1 MFLDRLAPPS
11 ILHWEETGKWANI
24 EECHKHA
31 EFKIPSRP
39 SKIRQ
44 YLYVSNLLMIFTWRV
59 TFTEDWIYEVY
70 CWNSY
75 QKMNTTLHQTE
86 TDFAAYLEVKRS
98 LYFNDLLIAI
108 YILLHIF
115 CLTTFTENYIVL
127 KPLPLATYP

>member
-1 MFLDRLAPPS
+1 
-11 ILHWEETGKWANI
+11 
-24 EECHKHA
+24 
-31 EFKIPSRP
+31 
-39 SKIRQ
+39 
-44 YLYVSNLLMIFTWRV
+44 
-59 TFTEDWIYEVY
+59 
-70 CWNSY
+70 
-75 QKMNTTLHQTE
+75 MNTTLHQTE